1 MTNTISK
8 FISDLMESIRLLF
21 TKSGK
26 SRTILD
32 AETAARIRVQKLLDY
47 DNGIQEPYLTK
58 LIDEQF
64 YGGGTRTF
72 LKMQLN
78 IRNVVRYLADVVP
91 MTFKSGIVI
100 DAENPQDEE
109 KIQDILE
116 DNRFDNLLKTL
127 DRMVFLCK
135 TVFIKVGWR
144 NDRIVLDLITPQY
157 VKIKSDD
164 LEPYEISEIAYPIKL
179 ETLGDMTQQIMSPKG
194 TFGYWT
200 NSNFMYV
207 DQDGRPLNNPEN
219 TDDVNPYGI
228 IPIVT
233 FREKECINGTFWQLP
248 GDELLSA
255 QDNIN
260 IKLTFRNYLI
270 KRFSIPIPVLTSA
283 NILGNNTLI
292 LDGSAPVV
300 VLTDRDNPGGGFKW
314 ETPLADIQ
322 KITDSINEEM
332 RNLMILYGIDPNQF
346 IFSADRQSAVSMVL
360 GNAKLDERR
369 ESAKLSYQYS
379 IEELL
384 EVIKV
389 VWDTHNPNDKF
400 TEDDFTVKIQDPSL
414 SYPSTTDKWLDIEN
428 RLKYN
433 FDSPADIL
441 MELRNDIS
449 STKDA
454 QEIILHNSNLNKLNK
469 LSSLFS
475 MPMPPVK
482 TILSEPVV
490 KQEEPEEPELDK
502 EDSSTQE

>member
-1 MTNTISK
+1 MITQDIKK
-8 FISDLMESIRLLF
+8 FIGGLLESIRLLF

-26 SRTILD
+26 SRQLLD
-32 AETAARIRVQKLLDY
+32 PETQARIRVQKLLDY
-47 DNGIQEPYLTK
+47 DNGIQEPYLLK

-64 YGGGTRTF
+64 YGAGTKTF

-100 DAENPQDEE
+100 DAKNSKDQE
-109 KIQDILE
+109 KIQEILE

-144 NDRIVLDLITPQY
+144 NERVVLDIITPTY
-157 VKIKSDD
+157 VRVKNDE
-164 LEPYEISEIAYPIKL
+164 LEPYDISEIAYPIKL
-179 ETLGDMTQQIMSPKG
+179 DTFDDVSKQIMNPKG

-200 NSNFMYV
+200 ANNFMYV
-207 DQDGRPLNNPEN
+207 DQDGVTMNNIEN
-219 TDDVNPYGI
+219 TDNINPYGI
-228 IPIVT
+228 IPVVT
-233 FREKECINGTFWQLP
+233 FREKENINGVFWQFP
-248 GDELLSA
+248 GDELISA

-260 IKLTFRNYLI
+260 VKLTFRNYLI

-300 VLTDRDNPGGGFKW
+300 VQTDRDNPGGGFTW
-314 ETPLADIQ
+314 QTPTADIQ

-332 RNLMILYGIDPNQF
+332 RNLMILFGIDPNQF
-346 IFSADRQSAVSMVL
+346 IFSADRQSAVSQVL

-384 EVIKV
+384 EVIKI
-389 VWDTHNPNDKF
+389 VWNTHNTNDQF
-400 TEDDFTVKIQDPSL
+400 TDDDFFVKIQDPSL
-414 SYPSTTDKWLDIEN
+414 SYPSVSDKWLDIEN

-433 FDSPADIL
+433 FDTPADIL

-449 STKDA
+449 STEDA
-454 QEIILHNSNLNKLNK
+454 QEIIQENAKENKSLKLANLFATATPKQVVEQK
-469 LSSLFS
+469 QV
-475 MPMPPVK
+475 PPKKSDDIQV
-482 TILSEPVV
+482 
-490 KQEEPEEPELDK
+490 DK
-502 EDSSTQE
+502 E